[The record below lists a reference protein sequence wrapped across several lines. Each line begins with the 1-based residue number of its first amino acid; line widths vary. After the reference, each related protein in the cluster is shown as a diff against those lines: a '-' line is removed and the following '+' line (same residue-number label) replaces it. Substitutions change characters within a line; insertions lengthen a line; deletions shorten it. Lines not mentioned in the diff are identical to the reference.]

1 MTIKI
6 NLSANSFATHNEIIT
21 NLEEKV
27 EIAFSSPIYQ
37 TDGLIIHVR
46 KDNVLKPIKAKDGVV
61 DVTEFCKSAGLVE
74 MTATLEARGKAAKVW
89 QIEPLVVTELPDGF
103 AVVPELEAMRKEIET
118 IKQALVEITKD

>member
-1 MTIKI
+1 MKIKVT
-6 NLSANSFATHNEIIT
+6 LGAASFAKHHEIIT
-21 NLEEKV
+21 VPEEKV

-46 KDNVLKPIKAKDGVV
+46 KDNALKAFKATDGAV
-61 DVTEFCKSAGLVE
+61 DITEFCKSAGLVE

-89 QIEPLVVTELPDGF
+89 QIEPLVVTEIADGF
-103 AVVPELEAMRKEIET
+103 AVVPELVAIRKEVET